1 MNVNSIRLLFQIY
14 VKFLMLRLHW
24 LNTYMIFVSYNEVEI
39 EREFDPTWKFRRE
52 FWMERMTS
60 WITTRDLNLFTFM
73 NRQLQCKF
81 LDVLMP
87 RITHAGGATFCITVL
102 VFCAIFFS
110 DLVRQWSIEAMASLT
125 ISHLIV
131 RVIKSQYHR
140 PRPYLTLAHART
152 FPHPLVDYS
161 FPSGHTTASFSIAVV
176 FALHSPLLAS
186 ILLPIAFII
195 GISRMYLG
203 LHYPT
208 DCIIGALIGTVTA
221 IVVYKVAW
229 MVF

>member
-1 MNVNSIRLLFQIY
+1 
-14 VKFLMLRLHW
+14 
-24 LNTYMIFVSYNEVEI
+24 
-39 EREFDPTWKFRRE
+39 
-52 FWMERMTS
+52 MERMTS
-60 WITTRDLNLFTFM
+60 WITTRDLNLFKFV

-87 RITHAGGATFCITVL
+87 RMTHLGGATFCIMVL

-110 DLVRQWSIEAMASLT
+110 GAVTQWSIEAMVSLT

-131 RVIKSQYHR
+131 RVIKSRYHR
-140 PRPYLTLAHART
+140 QRPYLTLANART

-161 FPSGHTTASFSIAVV
+161 FPSGHTTAIFSIAVV
-176 FALHSPLLAS
+176 FALHSSFLAS
-186 ILLPIAFII
+186 VLLPLALIV

-208 DCIIGALIGTVTA
+208 DCIIGALLGTFTA
-221 IVVYKVAW
+221 MVVYKLAW
-229 MVF
+229 LVF